1 VTTIALPRIPGAVR
15 SLGETVHSRPYLTL
29 VALPLA
35 FFGVFLLYPLVLMFL
50 VSIRNY
56 APARIVG
63 DRFTLENYLRFLLDP
78 FYRGILLSTLRLA
91 AIVSAAAL
99 LIAYPLAYYLS
110 RTTSRVKGWLVFLL
124 LTPLMVGIVVR
135 TYGWIV
141 LLGRNGTINQ
151 LLLAAGIVREPVR
164 ILFTETAVVLGL
176 IEVLLP
182 YMIFPLISALQKV
195 DTSLEAAASTL
206 GAGPLEVL
214 RRVVLPLSLPGIVS
228 GTVIVFTLSAGAIVT
243 PAILGGPRTQTM
255 GTLIYQLMTA
265 TLNWPFGSAVA
276 FILLAFEAIPVF
288 LFFSVTARGRAWRM
302 P

>member
-1 VTTIALPRIPGAVR
+1 MNTMTLPKVQRRPQ
-15 SLGETVHSRPYLTL
+15 TVSGFLRERPHATL
-29 VALPLA
+29 AALPLA
-35 FFGVFLLYPLVLMFL
+35 FFAVFLIYPLILMFL
-50 VSIRNY
+50 VSVRNY
-56 APARIVG
+56 VPTQIVG
-63 DRFTLENYLRFLLDP
+63 DRLTLENYARFLLDP

-91 AIVSAAAL
+91 AIVSVAAL
-99 LIAYPLAYYLS
+99 VIAYPLAYYLS
-110 RTTSRVKGWLVFLL
+110 RTTSRAKGWLVFLL

-195 DTSLEAAASTL
+195 DPTLEAAAATL
-206 GAGPLEVL
+206 GARPAEVL

-288 LFFSVTARGRAWRM
+288 LFFTVTARAWGGRAR
-302 P
+302 

>member
-1 VTTIALPRIPGAVR
+1 MTTAALPVFRREIRTLREGLR
-15 SLGETVHSRPYLTL
+15 ERPYLVL
-29 VALPLA
+29 VAVPLA
-35 FFGVFLLYPLVLMFL
+35 FFAVFLLYPLALMFL
-50 VSIRNY
+50 VSVRNY
-56 APARIVG
+56 APAQIVG
-63 DRFTLENYLRFLLDP
+63 DRFTLENYTRFLLDP
-78 FYRGILLSTLRLA
+78 FYRGVLLSTLRLA
-91 AIVSAAAL
+91 AIVSAASL
-99 LIAYPLAYYLS
+99 IIAYPLAYYLA
-110 RTTSRVKGWLVFLL
+110 RTTGRAKGWLIFLL

-151 LLLAAGIVREPVR
+151 ALLALGLVREPVR
-164 ILFTETAVVLGL
+164 ILFTEAAVVLGL
-176 IEVLLP
+176 IEILLP

-195 DTSLEAAASTL
+195 DPTLEAAAATL
-206 GAGPLEVL
+206 GADPPEVL

-276 FILLAFEAIPVF
+276 FVLLAFEAIPVF
-288 LFFSVTARGRAWRM
+288 LFFALTTGASRGGPR
-302 P
+302 

>member
-1 VTTIALPRIPGAVR
+1 MTTMVFSRAARRPGVGALA
-15 SLGETVHSRPYLTL
+15 GERPYLVL
-29 VALPLA
+29 LALPLV
-35 FFGVFLLYPLVLMFL
+35 FFAVFLLYPLLLMFL
-50 VSIRNY
+50 VSVRNY
-56 APARIVG
+56 APAQIVG
-63 DRFTLENYLRFLLDP
+63 DRWTLENYTRFLLDP
-78 FYRGILLSTLRLA
+78 FYRGILLGTLRLA
-91 AIVSAAAL
+91 AIVSAASL
-99 LIAYPLAYYLS
+99 VIAYPLAYYLARTAS
-110 RTTSRVKGWLVFLL
+110 RAKGWLVFLL

-151 LLLAAGIVREPVR
+151 LLLAAGVVREPVR

-195 DTSLEAAASTL
+195 DPSLEAAAATL

-276 FILLAFEAIPVF
+276 FILLAFEAVPVC
-288 LFFSVTARGRAWRM
+288 LFFAVTARAAAGRARG
-302 P
+302 

>member
-1 VTTIALPRIPGAVR
+1 MEAIALPKAQRVPR
-15 SLGETVHSRPYLTL
+15 SLGEAVRDRPYLTL
-29 VALPLA
+29 IALPLA
-35 FFGVFLLYPLVLMFL
+35 FFAVFLLYPLILMFI

-56 APARIVG
+56 VPAQIVG
-63 DRFTLENYLRFLLDP
+63 DRLTVENYARFLLDP
-78 FYRGILLSTLRLA
+78 FYRWVLLSTLRLA

-99 LIAYPLAYYLS
+99 VLAYPLAYYLS
-110 RTTSRVKGWLVFLL
+110 RSTSRAKGWLIFLL

-151 LLLAAGIVREPVR
+151 LLLALGIVQEPVR

-182 YMIFPLISALQKV
+182 YMILPLISALQKV
-195 DTSLEAAASTL
+195 DTNLEAAAATL
-206 GAGPLEVL
+206 GASPLEVL
-214 RRVVLPLSLPGIVS
+214 RRVVLPLSVPGIVS

-265 TLNWPFGSAVA
+265 TLNWPFGAAVA

-288 LFFSVTARGRAWRM
+288 LFFTIAARTWGGRGH
-302 P
+302 

>member
-1 VTTIALPRIPGAVR
+1 MNAVALPGIRGDIR
-15 SLGETVHSRPYLTL
+15 SLGAAVQGRPYLAL
-29 VALPLA
+29 AALPVA
-35 FFGVFLLYPLVLMFL
+35 FFGVFLLYPLALMFL

-56 APARIVG
+56 APAQIVG
-63 DRFTLENYLRFLLDP
+63 DRITLENYLRFLLDP
-78 FYRGILLSTLRLA
+78 FYRRILLSTLRLA
-91 AIVSAAAL
+91 AVVSATAL
-99 LIAYPLAYYLS
+99 LLAYPLAYYLS
-110 RTTSRVKGWLVFLL
+110 RTTSRAKGWLIFLL

-141 LLGRNGTINQ
+141 LLGRSGTVNQ
-151 LLLAAGIVREPVR
+151 LLLALGVVREPVR

-195 DTSLEAAASTL
+195 DPTLEAAAATL

-276 FILLAFEAIPVF
+276 FILLAFEAFPVF
-288 LFFSVTARGRAWRM
+288 LFFAVTARGRGGRG